1 MSKITS
7 RGIDFD
13 DDDAKSRRFFMSET
27 PYLKLKT
34 LILILKKIQV
44 GADLK
49 LCCVALHWVKLSSYL
64 DWTADFVTTSI
75 NDEWR
80 RGFGPLRV
88 WNKLLGEAIYQ
99 RLAR

>member
-1 MSKITS
+1 METHLKRITDLKGSLVKMSKITS

-49 LCCVALHWVKLSSYL
+49 LCCVALH
-64 DWTADFVTTSI
+64 
-75 NDEWR
+75 
-80 RGFGPLRV
+80 
-88 WNKLLGEAIYQ
+88 
-99 RLAR
+99 